1 MQLQLKAII
10 LVKVMT
16 KIRRNAV
23 FVKYILMITVC
34 QLSSFLVFLMNSTP
48 LNSDLSVVSIENPFA
63 LPTVFILG
71 LFLWALDRSSFI
83 YFDFI
88 P

>member
-16 KIRRNAV
+16 KIRRDAI
-23 FVKYILMITVC
+23 FVKCILMITVC

-48 LNSDLSVVSIENPFA
+48 LDNDLSVVSIKNPFA
-63 LPTVFILG
+63 LPTVFVLA

-83 YFDFI
+83 HFDSI